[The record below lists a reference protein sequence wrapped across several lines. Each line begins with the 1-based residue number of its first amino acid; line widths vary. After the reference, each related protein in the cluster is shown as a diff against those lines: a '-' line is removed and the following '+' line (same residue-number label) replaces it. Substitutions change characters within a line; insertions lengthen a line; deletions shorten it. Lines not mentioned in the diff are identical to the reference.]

1 MFIFYLKRNTGL
13 EWVKEQFLK
22 TPHDSRKPSEK
33 SKEALGLHLHTLPSI
48 NFFHLLITAAYSL
61 NDGN

>member
-1 MFIFYLKRNTGL
+1 MFVFYLKRNTGL

-33 SKEALGLHLHTLPSI
+33 SKEGLGLHLHTLTQ
-48 NFFHLLITAAYSL
+48 LISFIC
-61 NDGN
+61 